1 MRCLIENI
9 DALYTCD
16 ERDRVLKN
24 AWILIEDTRIAALGV
39 GHPPTGEFET
49 RIDLMGSIA
58 MPGLINTHHHF
69 FQTLTRALPMAQRG
83 QLLDWLAVL
92 YPVWGAMNPE
102 DLAAAAAATTAELLL
117 TGATTSVDHFYLVPR
132 CDQAFLAA
140 EVEAVRK
147 SGIRLH
153 LVRGSMTA
161 IEGNLENRLSKLL
174 GPRAGGIID
183 EPEPVVASMRDTVE
197 RYHEP
202 RSGSFL
208 TVALGPTTPTYNDVD
223 FMKSVARTAGEPGV
237 GIHMHV
243 HPQPHERL
251 LCRERF
257 GKTPIELL
265 DTVGLL
271 GPRTWF
277 AHSTRLDDAD
287 MKLLSA
293 RGVGVAHC
301 PRMILRLG
309 ARIPYIHRMRSTGM
323 RVAVGIDGGASNDSG
338 SMLGEMRLA
347 LLLHR
352 LTDGG
357 AEVSHEQWM
366 TPYDVLLMSTRI
378 AASIIGRDDIGF
390 IGPGMCADVSAFD
403 MRGVGFA
410 GARSDLLSGL
420 LLAGDDTRAS
430 LTMVA
435 GKPLVRD
442 GRLLEQDEYV
452 LRDAADCA
460 TERVLARAS
469 AITGADYFE
478 SRIEPSQRQTR

>member
-1 MRCLIENI
+1 MRRLIENI

-16 ERDRVLKN
+16 DRDRVLKR
-24 AWILIEDTRIAALGV
+24 AWMVIEGAKVAALGE
-39 GHPPTGEFET
+39 GPAPAEEFAE
-49 RIDLMGSIA
+49 RIDLTGSVA

-69 FQTLTRALPMAQRG
+69 FQTLTRALPRAQRG

-92 YPVWGAMNPE
+92 YPVWATMSPE
-102 DLAAAAAATTAELLL
+102 DLAAAAAATIAELLL

-132 CDQAFLAA
+132 CDPAFLGA
-140 EVEAVRK
+140 EVDVARK

-161 IEGNLENRLSKLL
+161 IEGDLEHRLSRTS

-183 EPEPVVASMRDTVE
+183 DPDSVLASMQRAVE
-197 RYHEP
+197 TFHDP
-202 RSGSFL
+202 SPGSFL
-208 TVALGPTTPTYNDVD
+208 TVALGPTTPTYDDLN
-223 FMKSVARTAGEPGV
+223 FMRSVAQTAERFAV

-251 LCRERF
+251 LCKERF
-257 GKTPIELL
+257 GKTPVELL
-265 DTVGLL
+265 DSVGLL

-287 MKLLSA
+287 TQLLSS
-293 RGVGVAHC
+293 RDVGVAHC

-309 ARIPYIHRMRSTGM
+309 ARIPYIHRMRSGGM
-323 RVAVGIDGGASNDSG
+323 RVAVGVDGGASNDSG

-357 AEVSHEQWM
+357 ADVSFEDWM
-366 TPYDVLLMSTRI
+366 TPYDVLVMATRT
-378 AASIIGRDDIGF
+378 AASIIGRDDIGR
-390 IGPGMCADVSAFD
+390 IAPGLCADITAFD

-435 GKPLVRD
+435 GQPLVRD
-442 GRLLEQDEYV
+442 GRLLREDEYA
-452 LRDAADCA
+452 LRDAADRA
-460 TERVLARAS
+460 AARVVARAS
-469 AITGADYFE
+469 SITGVDYLDFGSE
-478 SRIEPSQRQTR
+478 QRA

>member
-1 MRCLIENI
+1 MRRLIENI
-9 DALYTCD
+9 DSLYTCD
-16 ERDRVLKN
+16 DRDRVLKG
-24 AWILIEDTRIAALGV
+24 AWIVVEDANIVGLGE
-39 GHPPTGEFET
+39 GPPPAGEFAE
-49 RIDLMGSIA
+49 RIDLTGSVA
-58 MPGLINTHHHF
+58 MPGLINAHHHF
-69 FQTLTRALPMAQRG
+69 FQTLTRALPRAQRG

-92 YPVWGAMNPE
+92 YPVWATMSPE
-102 DLAAAAAATTAELLL
+102 DLAAAAAATAAELLL

-132 CDQAFLAA
+132 CDPAYLQA
-140 EVEAVRK
+140 EVDAARK

-161 IEGNLENRLSKLL
+161 IEGDLERRLSSVL
-174 GPRAGGIID
+174 GPCAGGIID
-183 EPEPVVASMRDTVE
+183 DPDSVLASMQQTVE
-197 RYHEP
+197 AFHDP
-202 RSGSFL
+202 SPGSFL
-208 TVALGPTTPTYNDVD
+208 TVALGPTTPTYDDLD
-223 FMKSVARTAGEPGV
+223 FMRSVAETAERLAV

-251 LCRERF
+251 LCKERF
-257 GKTPIELL
+257 GKTPVELL
-265 DTVGLL
+265 DFVGLL

-287 MKLLSA
+287 IKLLSS

-301 PRMILRLG
+301 PRMVLRLG
-309 ARIPYIHRMRSTGM
+309 ARIPYIHRMRSGGM
-323 RVAVGIDGGASNDSG
+323 RIAIGVDGGASNDSG

-357 AEVSHEQWM
+357 AEVSHDNWM
-366 TPYDVLLMSTRI
+366 TPYDVLVMATRT
-378 AASIIGRDDIGF
+378 AAAIIGRDDIGRVA
-390 IGPGMCADVSAFD
+390 PGLCADIAAFD

-435 GKPLVRD
+435 GEPLVRHA
-442 GRLLEQDEYV
+442 RLLRHDEYT
-452 LRDAADCA
+452 LRDTADRAAA
-460 TERVLARAS
+460 RVVARAS
-469 AITGADYFE
+469 SVTGVDYLDFG
-478 SRIEPSQRQTR
+478 IKQGV